1 MTMRRNT
8 VVSIEGEA
16 FCINGIPTYPGRTYK
31 GMKIEGLLLNSRMV
45 QGIFD
50 DLNDET
56 RERWNYDDGPWDPKR
71 NTQEFLDAMDD
82 WYRCGLVGFTLNLQ
96 GGSPQGYSKDQPWCN
111 SAFEGDGKLR
121 SDYLGRLDSILDKAD
136 RLGMIVILGYFY
148 FGQDERVNDER
159 AIVRAAQNATDWLCE
174 KAYTNVL
181 VEVCNETD
189 VPGYEHEILRPA
201 RVDELIRLV
210 QDRSNG
216 KIESPIGRL
225 LVSVSMGGG
234 TLPPQNI
241 VAASD
246 FVLMHGNGVD
256 DPNRIR
262 EMVDQARKLPTYKP
276 APIVFNEDDHYD
288 FDKDDNNFLAAVSK
302 YAGWGFFDYRME
314 GEGFDEGYQSV
325 PCNWSISSERK
336 RGFFGLLG
344 EITAPYH

>member
-1 MTMRRNT
+1 
-8 VVSIEGEA
+8 
-16 FCINGIPTYPGRTYK
+16 
-31 GMKIEGLLLNSRMV
+31 
-45 QGIFD
+45 
-50 DLNDET
+50 
-56 RERWNYDDGPWDPKR
+56 
-71 NTQEFLDAMDD
+71 
-82 WYRCGLVGFTLNLQ
+82 
-96 GGSPQGYSKDQPWCN
+96 
-111 SAFEGDGKLR
+111 
-121 SDYLGRLDSILDKAD
+121 
-136 RLGMIVILGYFY
+136 
-148 FGQDERVNDER
+148 
-159 AIVRAAQNATDWLCE
+159 
-174 KAYTNVL
+174 
-181 VEVCNETD
+181 
-189 VPGYEHEILRPA
+189 
-201 RVDELIRLV
+201 
-210 QDRSNG
+210 
-216 KIESPIGRL
+216 
-225 LVSVSMGGG
+225 MGGG

-302 YAGWGFFDYRME
+302 YAGWGLFDYRME